1 MMVAGWAAA
10 VGVVRLSSLGLG
22 SGVDSRKGPGQLSQE
37 NLMSDEGGDKESAVS
52 RYWPWLGSFLW
63 LGWLMCLCRELLAF

>member
-37 NLMSDEGGDKESAVS
+37 NLMSDELKLKVVTRS
-52 RYWPWLGSFLW
+52 RLYLDIGHGWDPSF
-63 LGWLMCLCRELLAF
+63 GWAG